1 LGIEGCKKD
10 DSAMEMQREH
20 REEERICKKGKKIT
34 ENGFNKKTVI
44 ARVTNCVCKHSGPLK
59 SS

>member
-1 LGIEGCKKD
+1 
-10 DSAMEMQREH
+10 MEMQKEH

-44 ARVTNCVCKHSGPLK
+44 ARVTNCVCKHSGPFEELLIPIVV
-59 SS
+59 